1 MSDDTEAG
9 RLDQHTA
16 ERLLDGAGG
25 HAPLHALL
33 TTATAPGRPEELGG
47 EDAAVAAFLA
57 ASAPA
62 ARKSRLTGL
71 RRFLT
76 AKVIALVGG
85 SILLTGGVAYG
96 TGHFPGQAPEPSP
109 SSRHHEHHHGGG
121 NDNTPAT
128 RYSPSPTHRPSSSP
142 SASPTTSR
150 QHDKANASGQP
161 KKSPNPHSTSTPP
174 RGSDNDNGNPPATGP
189 GKGKNETTRPTAK
202 PTQPNNI
209 RRKPQ

>member
-9 RLDQHTA
+9 RLDQRTA
-16 ERLLDGAGG
+16 ERLLGGAGG
-25 HAPLHALL
+25 HTPLHALL
-33 TTATAPGRPEELGG
+33 ADAAAPGRPEELGG

-62 ARKSRLTGL
+62 ARTSRLVGL
-71 RRFLT
+71 RRLLT

-109 SSRHHEHHHGGG
+109 SSGHHEHHGGH
-121 NDNTPAT
+121 DNTPAR
-128 RYSPSPTHRPSSSP
+128 RYSPAPTRRPSSSP
-142 SASPTTSR
+142 PASPTTGR
-150 QHDKANASGQP
+150 QHGKANAPGRP

-174 RGSDNDNGNPPATGP
+174 RGPGNDNGNPPATNP
-189 GKGKNETTRPTAK
+189 GKGKNGTTRPATK
-202 PTQPNNI
+202 PTRPNNV